1 MTNIIHHSLKKVNF
15 KLKKVNYH
23 IKTQVYLVLLHF
35 ALLCFIDITFFTNQM
50 FLAKLHRARLIFQQI
65 LLTCVSVSHFVNS
78 HSTSDIFIMMLSL
91 MVSVISNYG
100 RMQT

>member
-1 MTNIIHHSLKKVNF
+1 M
-15 KLKKVNYH
+15 
-23 IKTQVYLVLLHF
+23 QVYLVLLHF
-35 ALLCFIDITFFTNQM
+35 ALLCFTDITFFTNQM
-50 FLAKLHRARLIFQQI
+50 FLAKLHRARLFFQQI

-78 HSTSDIFIMMLSL
+78 HNTSDIFIMMLSV